1 LKARSTR
8 SLGTALATLAA
19 LALASA
25 AAPALPQK
33 TPPPTQ
39 DAATPPSQLV
49 EVGYDQKLGDSIP
62 LDALFR
68 DEEGREIRLR
78 ELLRGRPIVLSL
90 VYYECPML
98 CTLILNG
105 AVSALKPL
113 AFIPGKDF
121 DFVAVSFDPR
131 ETAALA
137 KAKKAVYL
145 ERYGR
150 PDSRD
155 GWRFLTG
162 DGISIGQLTQ
172 AVGFRYVWDAASKQF
187 AHPSGIVILTPEGKI
202 SRYLFGVEF
211 APKDVRLGLVE
222 ASAGK
227 IGTLSD
233 QAMLFCYKYD
243 PSRGRYSVAVLKLV
257 RVAAALT
264 LVALVGFIGIQRRRE
279 RTAREAKRGDD

>member
-1 LKARSTR
+1 MARSTR
-8 SLGTALATLAA
+8 SLGTALAAVAA
-19 LALASA
+19 LTFAGAPAS
-25 AAPALPQK
+25 ALPQK

-62 LDALFR
+62 LNALFR
-68 DEEGREIRLR
+68 DEEGNEVRLG
-78 ELLRGRPIVLSL
+78 ELLRGRPIVLSV

-113 AFIPGKDF
+113 ALTPGKDF
-121 DFVAVSFDPR
+121 DFIAVSFDPR
-131 ETAALA
+131 ETPALA
-137 KAKKAVYL
+137 KAKKEVYL

-150 PDSRD
+150 ADSRD

-172 AVGFRYVWDAASKQF
+172 AVGFRYTWDEASKQY

-202 SRYLFGVEF
+202 ARYLFGVEF

-222 ASAGK
+222 ASAGT
-227 IGTLSD
+227 IGTVSD

-257 RVAAALT
+257 RVAAVLTIAALI
-264 LVALVGFIGIQRRRE
+264 GFIGIQRRRE
-279 RTAREAKRGDD
+279 RSALDRKRGDD